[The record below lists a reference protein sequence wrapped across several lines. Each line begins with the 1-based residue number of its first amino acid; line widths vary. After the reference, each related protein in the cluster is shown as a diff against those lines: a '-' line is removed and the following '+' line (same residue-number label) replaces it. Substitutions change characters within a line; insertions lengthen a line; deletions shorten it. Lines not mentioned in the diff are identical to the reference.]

1 MFAKMCEFRSF
12 TASALC
18 SAALVLSS
26 CGTTGSAR
34 YLAAGS
40 ATVVPANVVAEN
52 FQPRTDATGPVQV
65 TIGNLTDPCTLG
77 IDDPWWTDHGGQV
90 EFHRRCG

>member
-1 MFAKMCEFRSF
+1 MCKFKSF

-26 CGTTGSAR
+26 CGTTGSTR
-34 YLAAGS
+34 YMTAG
-40 ATVVPANVVAEN
+40 ATTMVSPNIVAEN
-52 FQPRTDATGPVQV
+52 LQPTAHVTGTTQITV
-65 TIGNLTDPCTLG
+65 GNLTDPCTLT
-77 IDDPWWTDHGGQV
+77 IDDPWWTGHGGGV